1 LCSAGD
7 SAVAST
13 EASNAAL
20 TQELGKDYATTF
32 GESQAIQ
39 AQLKGVLTNQLTN
52 PTGLGA
58 DRVAAMRTGVTD
70 TTAQQYEGATR
81 AANAVSAAHGGAG
94 LPSGVSAQVGGQI
107 AAGAAQA
114 NSAEQGQ
121 ISVADAQAKQ
131 ANYWNAISGLGQVGA
146 AYNPTAT
153 SNSAAS
159 VGSSTANLG
168 STLLA
173 SQQAGWQDISGVIGA
188 VGGLA
193 TGAAGVISAN
203 PGGIFGA

>member
-1 LCSAGD
+1 
-7 SAVAST
+7 
-13 EASNAAL
+13 L
-20 TQELGKDYATTF
+20 TAELGKDYATTF
-32 GESQAIQ
+32 AESQQIQ
-39 AQLKGVLTNQLTN
+39 QQLKGVLTNQLTN

-58 DRVAAMRTGVTD
+58 DRVAAMRTGATD
-70 TTAQQYEGATR
+70 TVATQFENASR
-81 AANAVSAAHGGAG
+81 SANAVSAAHGGAG
-94 LPSGVSAQVGGQI
+94 LPSGVSAQIGGQI
-107 AAGAAQA
+107 AAGAAAA
-114 NSAEQGQ
+114 NSGEQNT

-131 ANYWNAISGLGQVGA
+131 ASYWNAISGLGSVGA
-146 AYNPTAT
+146 AYNPTGT

-173 SQQAGWQDISGVIGA
+173 SQQAGWQDAAGVIGA

-193 TGAAGVISAN
+193 TGAAGFVSAN